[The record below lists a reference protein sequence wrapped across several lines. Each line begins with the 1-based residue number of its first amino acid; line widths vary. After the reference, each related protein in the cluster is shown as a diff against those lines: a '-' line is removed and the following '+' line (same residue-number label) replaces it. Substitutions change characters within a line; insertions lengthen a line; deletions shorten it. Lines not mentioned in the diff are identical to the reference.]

1 MQNPKENWVDKIKS
15 QDWRMIEKLV
25 ISSKGLFIKKLWL
38 FLALIKNLHVM
49 KKLYFIAA
57 AVLSASM
64 INAQSLS
71 AVSTNENIETIL
83 SKPADILYLQ
93 DQTTTSGIVSNIL
106 NNGTFVMV
114 ADDFTLTETSDVKKV
129 SFLGFQNAGTLATLV
144 KGVVMYIYSD
154 DNGKPSGIPASASP
168 YVAKIDL
175 SAPSSAYTITTPATG
190 YSLFTIDLVA
200 ALGSAVTLQAD
211 TTYWVTFAPKVNLN
225 AYTATTRWNWT
236 VGDVNFSKA
245 KLVDP
250 ADAFGAG
257 ATNWTNI
264 SSLTADVTFDGLA
277 FSLEGDAAL
286 KTNEL
291 FGTIRELIVT
301 QDADQLYIFT
311 KNEKLKNVEIYATD
325 GRKVLSG
332 SSDKISVAKLSKGIY
347 IVNVTTNTGKTFST
361 KFMKK

>member
-1 MQNPKENWVDKIKS
+1 
-15 QDWRMIEKLV
+15 
-25 ISSKGLFIKKLWL
+25 
-38 FLALIKNLHVM
+38 M
-49 KKLYFIAA
+49 KKLYFIAT

-71 AVSTNENIETIL
+71 AVSTNQNIETNL
-83 SKPADILYLQ
+83 NKPAGVLYLQ
-93 DQTTTSGIVSNIL
+93 EQTTTSGIVSTVL

-114 ADDFTLTETSDVKKV
+114 ADDFTLGETSDVKKV

-154 DNGKPSGIPASASP
+154 DNGKPSGIPGSASP

-175 SAPSSAYTITTPATG
+175 STPSTAYTITTPATG
-190 YSLFTIDLVA
+190 YSLFTIDVVA

-211 TTYWVTFAPKVNLN
+211 TAYWVAFAPKMNLN

-236 VGDVNFSKA
+236 VGDVNFFNA
-245 KLVDP
+245 KLIDP

-257 ATNWTNI
+257 ATTWTNI
-264 SSLTADVTFDGLA
+264 SGLTADATFDGLA
-277 FSLEGDAAL
+277 FTIEGDAAL
-286 KTNEL
+286 KTTEL
-291 FGTIRELIVT
+291 YGTIRDLVVT

-311 KNEKLKNVEIYATD
+311 KNDKLKNVEIYATD

-332 SSDKISVAKLSKGIY
+332 SSDKLSIAKLSKGIY
-347 IVNVTTNTGKTFST
+347 IVNVTTNTGKTLST